1 MCRLPWLLFLLFA
14 GLFAAPLASQC
25 LLQAHLFTRLQIK
38 GVALDLFNDVFRLH
52 LALESAERIF
62 QRLAFLNSN
71 FSQTYYTPRPV
82 VLTLVVIAAF

>member
-52 LALESAERIF
+52 LALEAAQSVLQGFALL
-62 QRLAFLNSN
+62 QSN
-71 FSQTYYTPRPV
+71 FCQTETPPN
-82 VLTLVVIAAF
+82 LPGWTL